1 MEITEVTGYE
11 EGRIVLNPLYI
22 FEEDET
28 STLDK
33 VSGSLRR
40 TENKM
45 KNVFKLQLAGI
56 KREI

>member
-1 MEITEVTGYE
+1 MTGYE

>member
-1 MEITEVTGYE
+1 M
-11 EGRIVLNPLYI
+11 NPLYI

-33 VSGSLRR
+33 VSGGLRR